1 MLIKYTTRTLLALLL
16 VCLGFIVVGL
26 SLRAFVVDVSPP
38 GNLYDVGG
46 HKLHLDCRGEKNGN
60 PTIVFESG
68 AATPSPVYQ
77 HLAENLSKTHKFCM
91 YDRAGLAW
99 SEASGVPSETPAI
112 TEQLHALLIA
122 ANIEKPFVLAGH
134 SIAGLYMKSYIK
146 QYPQDVAAVA
156 FFDAS
161 HPDQV
166 DKLGLPI
173 GPDEGLSLQ
182 QQALKLLINLG
193 VTQLYNPQ
201 MGPDIIENFP
211 PNVVAQFEHFHQRS
225 AQVDASF
232 REIKGIATSINVT
245 PKDVNYGSL
254 PVLVVTAGEEV
265 DFPPSFP
272 LSFEEFKEYWLGLQA
287 DLVALS
293 DQSTHVVMDSA
304 NHTSMFTAKSNADE
318 VADYLRDLVRLTQ
331 SD

>member
-1 MLIKYTTRTLLALLL
+1 MLLCL
-16 VCLGFIVVGL
+16 VFIGLVFIGL
-26 SLRAFVVDVSPP
+26 SLRAFTIDVPPP
-38 GNLYDVGG
+38 GKLYDVGS
-46 HKLHLDCRGEKNGN
+46 HKLHLDCRGENNGQ

-68 AATPSPVYQ
+68 AATPSPVYY
-77 HLAENLSKTHKFCM
+77 HFAKNWSKTHKICL

-99 SEASGVPSETPAI
+99 SEISGVPSEIPAI
-112 TEQLHALLIA
+112 TEQLHALLNA

-201 MGPDIIENFP
+201 MGPDIIENFS

-272 LSFEEFKEYWLGLQA
+272 LSSKEFKEYWLELQA

-293 DQSTHVVMDSA
+293 DQSTHIVMDSA
-304 NHTSMFTAKSNADE
+304 NHLSMFTSKSNADE
-318 VADYLRDLVRLTQ
+318 VADYLRDWVRLTQ
-331 SD
+331 VD

>member
-1 MLIKYTTRTLLALLL
+1 M
-16 VCLGFIVVGL
+16 
-26 SLRAFVVDVSPP
+26 RAFVADVSPP

-46 HKLHLDCRGEKNGN
+46 HKLHLDCRGQKNGN

-156 FFDAS
+156 FFDALRDS
-161 HPDQV
+161 ITYVHSFVSSFVRFCP
-166 DKLGLPI
+166 KASAS
-173 GPDEGLSLQ
+173 GPCFS
-182 QQALKLLINLG
+182 LKLI
-193 VTQLYNPQ
+193 
-201 MGPDIIENFP
+201 
-211 PNVVAQFEHFHQRS
+211 
-225 AQVDASF
+225 
-232 REIKGIATSINVT
+232 
-245 PKDVNYGSL
+245 
-254 PVLVVTAGEEV
+254 
-265 DFPPSFP
+265 
-272 LSFEEFKEYWLGLQA
+272 
-287 DLVALS
+287 
-293 DQSTHVVMDSA
+293 
-304 NHTSMFTAKSNADE
+304 
-318 VADYLRDLVRLTQ
+318 
-331 SD
+331 